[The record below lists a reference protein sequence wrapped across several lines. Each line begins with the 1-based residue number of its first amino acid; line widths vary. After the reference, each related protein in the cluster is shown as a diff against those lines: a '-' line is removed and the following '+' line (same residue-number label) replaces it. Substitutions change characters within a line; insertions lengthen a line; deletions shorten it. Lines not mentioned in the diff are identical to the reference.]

1 MKWDKLKMDSLKD
14 QGFKMHPLLNIAIT
28 AARNAGNLVLRFSNR
43 VDTIKKFEKMP
54 NDFVTEVD
62 QLVEQEIIQY
72 IRHFYP
78 HHGILAEESGQAKG
92 DEYVWI
98 IDPIDGT
105 TNFIHGFPHFAIS
118 IALQCRGRLEHGVI
132 YDPVKQELFYATR
145 GAGAF
150 LNDHRIRV
158 SQQKEI
164 KGALMGTGFPFCHQ
178 ELLESYLKSFKAVS
192 LKAAGIRRTGS
203 AALDLAYVAAGR
215 LDGFWELKLSP
226 WDIAAGAVLIREA
239 GGFISDFTGAEKFL
253 ETGNVVAGT
262 PKVFKELLPLLSE
275 SP

>member
-1 MKWDKLKMDSLKD
+1 
-14 QGFKMHPLLNIAIT
+14 MHPLLNIAIT
-28 AARNAGNLVLRFSNR
+28 AARNAGNIAIRYANR
-43 VDTIKKFEKMP
+43 IDTIKKVEKMP

-62 QLVEQEIIQY
+62 HLVEQEIIQY

-78 HHGILAEESGQAKG
+78 HHGILAEESGHLEG
-92 DEYVWI
+92 DDYVWI

-118 IALQCRGRLEHGVI
+118 IALQYKGRLEHGVI

-158 SQQKEI
+158 SQQKEL
-164 KGALMGTGFPFCHQ
+164 KGALMGTGFPFRHQ
-178 ELLESYLKSFKAVS
+178 ELLDVYLKTFKQIS

-203 AALDLAYVAAGR
+203 AALDLAYLAAGR

-262 PKVFKELLPLLSE
+262 PKVFKELLQQVRS
-275 SP
+275 